1 MNEIIKRLKS
11 ETPTFFKKLR
21 NIGITLGTIGGII
34 VAAPVALPA
43 VIITIGGYMIVGGSV
58 IASVSQLTKKD
69 VQDI

>member
-11 ETPTFFKKLR
+11 DTPVFFKRLR
-21 NIGITLGTIGGII
+21 AIGITLGSIGGVI

-43 VIITIGGYMIVGGSV
+43 IIVTIGGYMIVGGSV

-69 VQDI
+69 TID

>member
-1 MNEIIKRLKS
+1 MNEIIGRIKS

-21 NIGITLGTIGGII
+21 TIGITLGSIGGVI

-43 VIITIGGYMIVGGSV
+43 IIITIGGYMIVGGSV

-69 VQDI
+69 TID